1 MLYQKIGSLL
11 KSQFHL
17 SYSGKKVQKM
27 LRHHFDNFFPYASL
41 SMLYGIEGFT
51 YSLCRTYNLS
61 IRIFVYVV
69 WYLIGMYFA
78 IQK

>member
-1 MLYQKIGSLL
+1 
-11 KSQFHL
+11 
-17 SYSGKKVQKM
+17 M